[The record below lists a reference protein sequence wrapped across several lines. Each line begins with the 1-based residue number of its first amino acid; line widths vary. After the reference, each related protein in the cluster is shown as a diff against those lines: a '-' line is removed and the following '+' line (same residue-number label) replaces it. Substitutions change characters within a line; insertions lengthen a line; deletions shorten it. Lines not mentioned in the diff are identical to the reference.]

1 MGAQRGITVALSC
14 LLPKRVVAMIS
25 FISFIGFSSLI
36 AFVASLIVGSVHSI
50 LLIDTSR
57 KVCDRVYVTI
67 RCLSVCPS
75 VPSCVAG
82 AACGGFAAVGPAGRR
97 YRSIAAR
104 RVD

>member
-50 LLIDTSR
+50 LLIDTTR

-75 VPSCVAG
+75 VCPILRRRRGVRRFCC
-82 AACGGFAAVGPAGRR
+82 CGPRGKAI
-97 YRSIAAR
+97 SIDCSTAR
-104 RVD
+104 